1 MIQVHT
7 LAGCPLAGRL
17 FTNNQSNSQFFS
29 AFTVENFR
37 PETGKGATVYAR
49 RDFYKIILTT
59 GNATYYYGDRQ
70 ELLEPGQSALV
81 FTNREVPYRWE
92 VHSGVC
98 EGYSC
103 VFTDDF
109 LPLHTYMRPSDW
121 TVFDTNGQCFFR
133 LTPEQAASFRELFQK
148 MIQEQTSAYPHKYDL
163 LFLYVLECIHGAMK
177 LAPILESPDMSA
189 ATRLTEAFRNLLSGQ
204 FPIASMTQGRRL
216 RTAQDFADQLAVHVN
231 YLNRTLKAVTGKTTT
246 QLITERVIQ
255 EARALLLHT
264 DYTISQISYG
274 LGFEEP
280 THFSQFF
287 HKHTRITPSSLRQV

>member
-1 MIQVHT
+1 LT
-7 LAGCPLAGRL
+7 SS
-17 FTNNQSNSQFFS
+17 QSNSQFFS
-29 AFTVENFR
+29 VFKVENVR
-37 PETGKGATVYAR
+37 SENAKESKVYAR

-59 GNATYYYGDRQ
+59 GHATYYYGDRQ

-92 VHSGVC
+92 VHNGVS
-98 EGYSC
+98 EGYCC

-109 LPLHTYMRPSDW
+109 LPLHTYMRPVDW
-121 TVFDTNGQCFFR
+121 AVFDTNGQCFFR
-133 LTPEQAASFRELFQK
+133 LTPEQATSFAALFQK
-148 MIQEQTSAYPHKYDL
+148 MIKEQTSAYPHKYDL
-163 LFLYVLECIHGAMK
+163 LFLYVLECIHGALK
-177 LAPILESPDMSA
+177 LEPILESPDTSA
-189 ATRLTEAFRNLLSGQ
+189 ATRVTEAFRNLISGQ
-204 FPIASMTQGRRL
+204 FPIGSMTKGLRL
-216 RTAQDFADQLAVHVN
+216 RTAQDFADQLGIHVN

-246 QLITERVIQ
+246 QLITERTIQ

-280 THFSQFF
+280 THFTQFF